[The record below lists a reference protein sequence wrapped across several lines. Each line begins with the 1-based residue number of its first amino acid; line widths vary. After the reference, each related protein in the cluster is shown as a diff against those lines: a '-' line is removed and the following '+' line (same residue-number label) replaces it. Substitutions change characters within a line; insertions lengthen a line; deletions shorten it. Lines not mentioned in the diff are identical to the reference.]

1 MAEEDL
7 VGEGD
12 NNDVKRRTTFTP
24 PPEDAEFPER
34 LGELSD
40 DDIQAAK
47 RASEAAAAHQPA
59 QASEPDASQGTY
71 QVATPPPAPEPQPA
85 EPVGPVIPPAPTRS
99 SLGDEEIMAKFRDG
113 AIPTTEGM
121 MAALESQLS
130 LREEEDARF
139 GAWEDSVRAVVSEE
153 EARHIIAPARETFGG
168 LPPLPE
174 PEPVRDSG
182 PDVEPEV
189 LVEPTVNPLLA
200 SMATDTD
207 ELQLVAADSAGEP
220 EASALEAPATVSQVS
235 DFDAVVSNQ
244 DATSPETSQ
253 WPLVVEEPVVEEPVA
268 EDTAEDFTADTAEV
282 TASEDG
288 EVAETSATADDE
300 VERAPV
306 AEEPSL
312 VSAGVAVGTDTVNI
326 RDVVATKE
334 VPVEPFNLNAVEKER
349 WFSFDRVGAEPAADV
364 NRTAGAL
371 QLFWTWWA
379 ASIPLAGIILGAWLM
394 AIGNSLLQA
403 VVATVA
409 GVVIGALPL
418 IAGTVVGIRWGV
430 PALIASRS
438 AFGLAGNIA
447 PAALMLLVRLAVSAF
462 FLWAAVW
469 IASGMYVQANLWRL
483 DRVALDVILAT
494 IAVVVVGAL
503 VMVGRRFV
511 SLMLWVSAGLSLVA
525 SAVLIVLTWDIPTRA
540 SLAAGSWSIPL
551 LVSSASVIAAIV
563 MILWA
568 QSGADVARFGRPGKA
583 VAGVSM
589 VTLAALLPPIV
600 LIGWGVLLGASG
612 RAWRSGVIADPFN
625 ALLSLAPDWYPI
637 PALVLLAIPLLGLAA
652 LALHSSSYAL
662 MSLGFAMTRYVAAAL
677 VTVVAAGVVFA
688 VLMVLGDPTP
698 YLVDVIRVVGVVVAA
713 WTGVFVADVMTR
725 RVSLSPSVLLGSS
738 GSYPAVRVAPLAGF
752 VVAIG
757 AGWGFTV
764 SAQPVFSWLGYAVGP
779 LADLGLVNLA
789 PYQLGVA
796 VALVVA
802 FVVTALAGIRGGVLT
817 GAEKAQS

>member
-1 MAEEDL
+1 MALEDTA
-7 VGEGD
+7 GAED
-12 NNDVKRRTTFTP
+12 NDDVKRRTTFTP

-40 DDIQAAK
+40 ADIQAAK
-47 RASEAAAAHQPA
+47 SASEAAAAHPPT

-71 QVATPPPAPEPQPA
+71 QAAAPPTAPEAQPA
-85 EPVGPVIPPAPTRS
+85 EPAAPAIPPAPTRS
-99 SLGDEEIMAKFRDG
+99 SLGDEEIKAKFRDG
-113 AIPTTEGM
+113 AIPSTEGM

-139 GAWEDSVRAVVSEE
+139 DAWEENVRAVVSEE
-153 EARHIIAPARETFGG
+153 EARQIIAPAREAFGG
-168 LPPLPE
+168 FPPLPDPEVDDGAETSVE
-174 PEPVRDSG
+174 PEPLAG
-182 PDVEPEV
+182 QP
-189 LVEPTVNPLLA
+189 VNSLIA
-200 SMATDTD
+200 SIATDTD
-207 ELQLVAADSAGEP
+207 QVEQVAGDSVEEP
-220 EASALEAPATVSQVS
+220 DTQASEAQKS
-235 DFDAVVSNQ
+235 DFDAVVSDQ
-244 DATSPETSQ
+244 DASSPETSQ
-253 WPLVVEEPVVEEPVA
+253 WPLIVEEPAPDDST
-268 EDTAEDFTADTAEV
+268 EDTTDDTTVDTAEV
-282 TASEDG
+282 AESEDD
-288 EVAETSATADDE
+288 EVSGDSVAADDE

-312 VSAGVAVGTDTVNI
+312 VSAGVAVGTDTVTI

-334 VPVEPFNLNAVEKER
+334 VPVEPDDGAATERER
-349 WFSFDRVGAEPAADV
+349 WFSFDRVGIEPASDV

-394 AIGNSLLQA
+394 AVGNGLLQA
-403 VVATVA
+403 AVVTVV
-409 GVVIGALPL
+409 GVIIGALPL

-430 PALIASRS
+430 PTLIASRS

-462 FLWAAVW
+462 FIWAAVW
-469 IASGMYVQANLWRL
+469 IASGIYVQANLWLL
-483 DRVALDVILAT
+483 DRAALDVILAT
-494 IAVVVVGAL
+494 GAVVVVGAL

-540 SLAAGSWSIPL
+540 SVVAGSWSIPL

-583 VAGVSM
+583 VAGTSM
-589 VTLAALLPPIV
+589 VTLAALLPPIM
-600 LIGWGVLLGASG
+600 LIGWGVVLGASG
-612 RAWRSGVIADPFN
+612 RTWRSGIIADPFN
-625 ALLSLAPDWYPI
+625 AVLSLAPDWYPI
-637 PALVLLAIPLLGLAA
+637 PAVVLLAIPLLGLAA

-688 VLMVLGDPTP
+688 VLIVIGNPTP
-698 YLVDVIRVVGVVVAA
+698 YLVDAIRVVGVVVAA

-725 RVSLSPSVLLGSS
+725 RVPLSSSVLLGSS
-738 GSYPAVRVAPLAGF
+738 GFYPAVRIAPLAGF
-752 VVAIG
+752 AVAIG

-764 SAQPVFSWLGYAVGP
+764 SAQPIFAWLGYLVGP
-779 LADLGLVNLA
+779 LSELGLVNLA

-796 VALVVA
+796 VALSVA
-802 FVVTALAGIRGGVLT
+802 FAVAAFAGIRGGALT
-817 GAEKAQS
+817 GADKERA

>member
-12 NNDVKRRTTFTP
+12 NDEVKRRTTFTP

-71 QVATPPPAPEPQPA
+71 QAATPPPAPEPVVA
-85 EPVGPVIPPAPTRS
+85 EPSGPVIPPAPTRS

-113 AIPTTEGM
+113 AIPSTEGM

-139 GAWEDSVRAVVSEE
+139 GAWEESVRAVVSEE
-153 EARHIIAPARETFGG
+153 EAHQIIAPAREAFGG

-174 PEPVRDSG
+174 PEEAVSEEAP
-182 PDVEPEV
+182 VEPEP
-189 LVEPTVNPLLA
+189 LADQSANPLLA
-200 SMATDTD
+200 SIAADTD
-207 ELQLVAADSAGEP
+207 QVEQVAGDSVAESDTQEP
-220 EASALEAPATVSQVS
+220 EPQTS
-235 DFDAVVSNQ
+235 DFDAVVSDQ
-244 DATSPETSQ
+244 DASSPATSQ
-253 WPLVVEEPVVEEPVA
+253 WPLVVEESAPDHPA
-268 EDTAEDFTADTAEV
+268 EDTTDDTAEV
-282 TASEDG
+282 GESE
-288 EVAETSATADDE
+288 EDE

-312 VSAGVAVGTDTVNI
+312 VSAGVAVGTDTVTI

-334 VPVEPFNLNAVEKER
+334 VPVEPFDLTAVEKER
-349 WFSFDRVGAEPAADV
+349 WFSFDRVGVEPAAEV

-394 AIGNSLLQA
+394 AVGNSLLQA
-403 VVATVA
+403 AIATVA
-409 GVVIGALPL
+409 GVIIGALPL

-430 PALIASRS
+430 PTLIASRS

-462 FLWAAVW
+462 FIWAAVW
-469 IASGMYVQANLWRL
+469 IASGIYVQANLWRL

-503 VMVGRRFV
+503 VMLGRRFV
-511 SLMLWVSAGLSLVA
+511 SLMLWVSAGLSLIA

-551 LVSSASVIAAIV
+551 LVSSASVVAAIV

-568 QSGADVARFGRPGKA
+568 QSGADVARFGRPGGA
-583 VAGVSM
+583 VAGTSM

-662 MSLGFAMTRYVAAAL
+662 MSLGFAMSRYAAAAL

-698 YLVDVIRVVGVVVAA
+698 YLVDVIRVLGVVVAA

-738 GSYPAVRVAPLAGF
+738 GSYPAVRIAPLAGF

-764 SAQPVFSWLGYAVGP
+764 SAQPVFAWLGYAVGP
-779 LADLGLVNLA
+779 LADLALVNLA

-817 GAEKAQS
+817 GAEKVQA

>member
-12 NNDVKRRTTFTP
+12 NDDVKRRTTFTP

-59 QASEPDASQGTY
+59 QASEPDVSQGTY
-71 QVATPPPAPEPQPA
+71 QTTAPPPAPEPVVA
-85 EPVGPVIPPAPTRS
+85 EPPGPVIPPAPTRS

-153 EARHIIAPARETFGG
+153 EAHQIIAPARETFGG

-174 PEPVRDSG
+174 PEAVHDSG
-182 PDVEPEV
+182 PDVEPEA

-207 ELQLVAADSAGEP
+207 EVQHVGADSAEEP
-220 EASALEAPATVSQVS
+220 EATATEAPATDSQVP
-235 DFDAVVSNQ
+235 DFDTVVSSQ
-244 DATSPETSQ
+244 EATSPETSQ
-253 WPLVVEEPVVEEPVA
+253 WPLVVEEPASEDTVEEI
-268 EDTAEDFTADTAEV
+268 TADTAEV
-282 TASEDG
+282 AASEDD
-288 EVAETSATADDE
+288 EVAETSVTVDE
-300 VERAPV
+300 EAESAPV

-326 RDVVATKE
+326 REVVATKE
-334 VPVEPFNLNAVEKER
+334 SPVEPFDLNAVEKER
-349 WFSFDRVGAEPAADV
+349 WFSFDRVGIQPAADV

-394 AIGNSLLQA
+394 ALGNSVLQA
-403 VVATVA
+403 AIATVA

-418 IAGTVVGIRWGV
+418 IVGTAVGIRWGV
-430 PALIASRS
+430 PTLIASRG

-462 FLWAAVW
+462 FIWAAVW
-469 IASGMYVQANLWRL
+469 IASGVYVQANLWRL

-503 VMVGRRFV
+503 VMIGRRFV
-511 SLMLWVSAGLSLVA
+511 SLMLWVSAGLSLIA
-525 SAVLIVLTWDIPTRA
+525 AAVLIVLTWEIPTRA
-540 SLAAGSWSIPL
+540 SFAPGSWSIPL
-551 LVSSASVIAAIV
+551 LVSSASVVAAIV

-600 LIGWGVLLGASG
+600 LIGWGVVLGASG

-625 ALLSLAPDWYPI
+625 AILSLAPDWYPI
-637 PALVLLAIPLLGLAA
+637 PAVVLLAIPLLGLAA

-662 MSLGFAMTRYVAAAL
+662 MSLGFAMSRYAASAL

-725 RVSLSPSVLLGSS
+725 RVPLSPSVLLGSS
-738 GSYPAVRVAPLAGF
+738 GSYPAVRIAPLAGF
-752 VVAIG
+752 VVAIA

-764 SAQPVFSWLGYAVGP
+764 SAQPVFAWLGYAVGP
-779 LADLGLVNLA
+779 LTELGLVNLA
-789 PYQLGVA
+789 PYQLGIA

-802 FVVTALAGIRGGVLT
+802 FVVAAFAGIRGGTLT
-817 GAEKAQS
+817 GAEKQQA